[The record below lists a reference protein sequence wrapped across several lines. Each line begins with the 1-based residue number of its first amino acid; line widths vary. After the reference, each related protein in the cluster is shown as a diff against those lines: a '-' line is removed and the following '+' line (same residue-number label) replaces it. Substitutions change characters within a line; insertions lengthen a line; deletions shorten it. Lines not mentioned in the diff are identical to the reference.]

1 MIMAL
6 LPSDDWDAAQ
16 ALAAIPFVNPFLE
29 ERVELE
35 RRAIGRRYLGVGP
48 VLTLRPGLTGDEMYP
63 ELPALRER
71 SEELFAKLSKKL
83 DKARDVAPM
92 ELGVYEGLAFLLIYL
107 RFTREFESLAL
118 SLANSTSGEIKV

>member
-1 MIMAL
+1 MAL
-6 LPSDDWDAAQ
+6 LSSDDWNAAES
-16 ALAAIPFVNPFLE
+16 LAAIPFVNPFLE

-35 RRAIGRRYLGVGP
+35 RRAIGQRYLGVGP

-71 SEELFAKLSKKL
+71 SEELFAKLRKNL
-83 DKARDVAPM
+83 DKARNVTPT

-107 RFTREFESLAL
+107 LFTREFESLA
-118 SLANSTSGEIKV
+118 SSFANSTSG